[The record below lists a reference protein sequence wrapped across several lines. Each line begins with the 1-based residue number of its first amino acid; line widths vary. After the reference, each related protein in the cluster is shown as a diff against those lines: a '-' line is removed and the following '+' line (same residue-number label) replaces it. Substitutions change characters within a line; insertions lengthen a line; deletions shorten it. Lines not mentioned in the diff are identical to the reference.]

1 MQHTIFKKV
10 SCSIILKLITK
21 NSKKTELIIVEV
33 DTMSTLKAKQLQHFK
48 LGKKKP
54 PKPLTG

>member
-33 DTMSTLKAKQLQHFK
+33 DMMSTLKAKQL
-48 LGKKKP
+48 
-54 PKPLTG
+54 

>member
-10 SCSIILKLITK
+10 SCSILKLITK

-33 DTMSTLKAKQLQHFK
+33 DMMSTLKAKQL
-48 LGKKKP
+48 
-54 PKPLTG
+54 